1 MSIGNL
7 SRAPRPA
14 VGALLV
20 LLHVA
25 FAVLAVMPPVVL
37 CHRADGGTVIELS
50 GPWSACSCA
59 ECEHCLARQRE
70 AGTGAAAHASVA
82 PCHCN
87 HEPIRVEAARSSFRR
102 DDGARDLHPFL
113 ASASLPS
120 GPAASLRSM
129 PSTVPA
135 FAGPPLPR
143 PSGAVLLRC

>member
-1 MSIGNL
+1 MPIGNGK
-7 SRAPRPA
+7 RAPRA
-14 VGALLV
+14 VGGALAV

-25 FAVLAVMPPVVL
+25 FAVMAVAPPVAL
-37 CHRADGGTVIELS
+37 CHRADGGTAIELA
-50 GPWSACSCA
+50 GPWAVCSCA
-59 ECEHCLARQRE
+59 ECEHCLARMSE
-70 AGTGAAAHASVA
+70 PGAPASPETSVA